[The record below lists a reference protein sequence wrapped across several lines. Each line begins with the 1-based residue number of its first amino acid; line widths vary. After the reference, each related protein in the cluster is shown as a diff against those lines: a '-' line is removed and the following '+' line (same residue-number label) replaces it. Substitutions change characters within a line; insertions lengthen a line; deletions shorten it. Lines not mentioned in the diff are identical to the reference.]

1 MKKFVK
7 AAFGMVGLEVSRKGH
22 KLSNPVMDYIH
33 ATRLLYFGRLSK
45 LVEDI
50 PGDFVECGVGRGR
63 SLIMLLSLVR
73 AKENGRKVWAFDSFQ
88 GFPAPSPED
97 INREWDNSAYI
108 NEGNWNDTSV
118 PGLHDML
125 LRNGFN
131 EQFLSDHLVIVPGFF
146 ENTMERFIGD
156 EIALLHVDVD
166 LYSSYITVL
175 GALYP
180 KVNIGGVIACDEYG
194 SETDLL
200 KFPGAKLA
208 IDQFAGDTNSQFQ
221 EDPVTKKHY
230 VVKWA

>member
-1 MKKFVK
+1 MKRFVK

-22 KLSNPVMDYIH
+22 KLSNPVMDYTS
-33 ATRLLYFGRLSK
+33 ATRLLYFARLSK
-45 LVEDI
+45 LVENI

-73 AKENGRKVWAFDSFQ
+73 AEQNGRKVWAFDSFQ
-88 GFPAPSPED
+88 GFPTPSPED
-97 INREWDNSAYI
+97 INREWDNSACI

-118 PGLHDML
+118 LGLRDML

-146 ENTMERFIGD
+146 ENTMERFTGD

-166 LYSSYITVL
+166 LYSSYITALEV
-175 GALYP
+175 LYP
-180 KVNIGGVIACDEYG
+180 KVKIGGVIAFDEYA
-194 SETDLL
+194 SVADLL

-208 IDQFAGDTNSQFQ
+208 IDQFVVDTNSQFQ
-221 EDPVTKKHY
+221 EDLLIKKQY
-230 VVKWA
+230 VVKHA